1 MAQAPTVHATA
12 VLVGARALLIRG
24 PAGSGKSRLAL
35 KLIEAAESGIL
46 RFARLVADDRVR
58 LEPCHGRLVVRAPDE
73 LAGLIEVRGLGIRHM
88 AHEAVAVVGGVVDL
102 AAADA
107 ERLPDSRIQ
116 TEVAGVSLPRL
127 PVAAN
132 DDPGSVVLSWLTTAL
147 VPRFQSS
154 LVVAAFSDTNFGS
167 EGH

>member
-35 KLIEAAESGIL
+35 KLIEAGQCGLL

-58 LEPCHGRLVVRAPDE
+58 LEPCHGRLLARAPKE

-102 AAADA
+102 AADDA
-107 ERLPDSRIQ
+107 QRLPDSRIQ
-116 TEVAGVSLPRL
+116 TEVGGVSLPRL
-127 PVAAN
+127 AVAAN

-147 VPRFQSS
+147 VPRFRSS
-154 LVVAAFSDTNFGS
+154 
-167 EGH
+167 

>member
-1 MAQAPTVHATA
+1 MSEPPTVHATA

-35 KLIEAAESGIL
+35 KLIEAAQSGIL

-58 LEPCHGRLVVRAPDE
+58 LESSHGRLLARAPDE

-88 AHEAVAVVGGVVDL
+88 AYEPVAVVGAVVDL

-107 ERLPDSRIQ
+107 QRLPDDRAQ
-116 TEVAGVSLPRL
+116 TEVAGVALPRL
-127 PVAAN
+127 AVAVN
-132 DDPGSVVLSWLTTAL
+132 DDPSPAVLAWLTTA
-147 VPRFQSS
+147 PADAIK
-154 LVVAAFSDTNFGS
+154 VA
-167 EGH
+167 EK